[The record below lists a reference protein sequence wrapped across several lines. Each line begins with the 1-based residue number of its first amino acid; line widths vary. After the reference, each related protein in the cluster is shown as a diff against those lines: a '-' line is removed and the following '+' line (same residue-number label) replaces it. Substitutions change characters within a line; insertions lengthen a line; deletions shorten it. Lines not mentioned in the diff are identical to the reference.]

1 MWRFLVPHIK
11 FGKSSL
17 EYLKDLD
24 GKKALI
30 VTDETLRK
38 LGFADKVINYLKEAL
53 IKSRI
58 FDGVKPDP
66 STLEVEKGVKMV
78 REFQPDWIIGLG
90 GGSSMDTAKAIW
102 ILYERP
108 DLSIKDLKDPTL
120 HLGLRKKARFLA
132 IPTTSGTGA
141 DCTWAIVITDP
152 KEHKKME
159 CAFDEVI
166 ADVAIVDPEFVLR
179 MPKQITADTGLDALC
194 HAIEAYVSIWK
205 NDFTDGF
212 AIKAMQLVFEYLPKA
227 YKSGEKDEV
236 AREHMHNAASMAG
249 IAFGD
254 SQAGFA
260 HSMGHSL
267 GAVFRIPHGRAVGIA
282 LPYVIQYNS
291 KEVCNL
297 YAEIAKIIGLKG
309 LSEKELTSKLVDKL
323 KSLMKE
329 IEEPLNIKNLGIKK
343 KDFEEK
349 FEELVDKAV
358 GDQCTP
364 MNPRKVSKEDCQNLF
379 KYAYE
384 GKDID
389 F

>member
-1 MWRFLVPHIK
+1 MWRFLTPHIK
-11 FGKSSL
+11 FGKDSL

-30 VTDETLRK
+30 ITDETLKK
-38 LGFADKVINYLKEAL
+38 LGFPNKVESFLREAS
-53 IKSRI
+53 IESKI

-66 STLEVEKGVKMV
+66 SSAEVEKGVKIAK
-78 REFQPDWIIGLG
+78 EFQPDWIIGLG
-90 GGSSMDTAKAIW
+90 GGSSIDTAKAVW

-108 DLSIKDLKDPTL
+108 DLLIEDLKDPSL
-120 HLGLRKKARFLA
+120 YLGLRKKARFLA

-141 DCTWAIVITDP
+141 DCTWAVAITDP

-159 CAFDEVI
+159 FGFDEVI

-194 HAIEAYVSIWK
+194 HAIEAYVSVWK

-227 YKSGEKDEV
+227 YKGGEKDEA

-282 LPYVIQYNS
+282 LPYVIQFNS

-297 YAEIAKIIGLKG
+297 YVEIAKIIGLKG
-309 LSEKELTSKLVDKL
+309 LSEKELVSKLVDKL

-329 IEEPLNIKNLGIKK
+329 IEEPVTIKDLGIKK
-343 KDFEEK
+343 RDFEEK

-364 MNPRKVSKEDCQNLF
+364 MNPRKVSKEDCQKLF
-379 KYAYE
+379 EYAYE